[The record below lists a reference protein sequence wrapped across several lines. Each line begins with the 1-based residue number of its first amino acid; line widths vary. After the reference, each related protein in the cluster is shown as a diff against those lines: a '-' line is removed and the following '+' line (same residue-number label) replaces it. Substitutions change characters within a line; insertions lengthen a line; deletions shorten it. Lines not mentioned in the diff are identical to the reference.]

1 MPDAGLLGLLL
12 AGLLGS
18 GHCFGMCGG
27 IAGSFALAGDRG
39 ARPPRLVTLLA
50 TNAGRIAT
58 YAALGAVAGAAGAA
72 AVAVLPPSTA
82 RLIARG
88 VAALCFVALALYLAG
103 IPTLV
108 APIERLGGRLWKR
121 VAPAASRLLATR
133 SLGGRA
139 TLGAVW
145 GLLPCGL
152 VYTSLVVAATAGSP
166 AGGALGMLA
175 FGLGTL
181 PALLAAGLAST
192 AVARLARAPWTR
204 RAAAVVYLAAA
215 VWLVA
220 GAARHSP
227 APTATPACHAA
238 GTADG

>member
-39 ARPPRLVTLLA
+39 GRRPRLAALLA

-72 AVAVLPPSTA
+72 AVAVLPPSAA

-139 TLGAVW
+139 ALGAVW

-152 VYTSLVVAATAGSP
+152 VYTSLIVAATAGSP

-192 AVARLARAPWTR
+192 AVARFARAPWTR

-220 GAARHSP
+220 GAAHHPSVP
-227 APTATPACHAA
+227 NALPACHTSGA
-238 GTADG
+238 ADG

>member
-1 MPDAGLLGLLL
+1 MPEAGLLGLLL

-39 ARPPRLVTLLA
+39 ARRPRLSALIA

-72 AVAVLPPSTA
+72 AVAVLPPATA
-82 RLIARG
+82 RLVARG
-88 VAALCFVALALYLAG
+88 VAAFCFVALALYLAG

-108 APIERLGGRLWKR
+108 APIERLGARLWKR
-121 VAPAASRLLATR
+121 VAPAASRGLAAR
-133 SLGGRA
+133 SLAGRA

-152 VYTSLVVAATAGSP
+152 VYTSLVVASTAGSP

-175 FGLGTL
+175 FGIGTL
-181 PALLAAGLAST
+181 PALLAAGLASS
-192 AVARLARAPWTR
+192 AVARLARAPWAR
-204 RAAAVVYLAAA
+204 RTAAAVYLAAA

-220 GAARHSP
+220 GAGVHP
-227 APTATPACHAA
+227 AAPAAAVPCHAPA
-238 GTADG
+238 ASHG